1 MARVFK
7 HLFMVLA
14 FTFSLVT
21 LATASEFTDYEP
33 GLIKDKLAAG
43 ETVFVDYSADWCGT
57 CRAQERAVTAL
68 LKENSAYAANISFVR
83 VDWDKFAGH
92 EVSTSRNIPR
102 RSTLILLRKDQELD
116 RLVAITG
123 KEAIKDMLDKAL

>member
-14 FTFSLVT
+14 FTFSLVA

-43 ETVFVDYSADWCGT
+43 ETVLVDYSAVWCST
-57 CRAQERAVTAL
+57 CRAQERALSAL
-68 LKENSAYAANISFVR
+68 MKENPAYTASISFVR

-123 KEAIKDMLDKAL
+123 KAAIKDMLDKAL